1 MANMKFTMPEDFVK
15 KISSLGDKTDE
26 VIAKVLEAGAE
37 VVESEVR
44 NNLESQIG
52 NNTKQ
57 RSKSTGQLISALG
70 TASVRQDKKGVMN
83 VKIGFSENRRDGKK
97 NAMIATVLEYG
108 KSNQKA
114 RPFIKPALRKS
125 KDACINAMI
134 RKLDEEIERL

>member
-1 MANMKFTMPEDFVK
+1 MANMKFTMPEDFIK

-44 NNLESQIG
+44 NNLETQIG

-57 RSKSTGQLISALG
+57 KSKSTGQLISALG

>member
-1 MANMKFTMPEDFVK
+1 MKFTMPEDFIK

-37 VVESEVR
+37 VVEGEVR
-44 NNLESQIG
+44 NNLETQIG

-134 RKLDEEIERL
+134 RKLDEEIERI

>member
-1 MANMKFTMPEDFVK
+1 MKFTMPEDFMK

-44 NNLESQIG
+44 NNLETQIW

>member
-1 MANMKFTMPEDFVK
+1 MKFNMPEDFIK

-44 NNLESQIG
+44 NNLETQIG

>member
-1 MANMKFTMPEDFVK
+1 MANMKFTMPEDFMK

-44 NNLESQIG
+44 NNLETQIW

>member
-1 MANMKFTMPEDFVK
+1 MANMKFTMPEDFIK

-44 NNLESQIG
+44 NNLETQIG

>member
-1 MANMKFTMPEDFVK
+1 MKFNMPEDFIK

-26 VIAKVLEAGAE
+26 IIAKVLEAGAE

-44 NNLESQIG
+44 NNLETQIG

>member
-1 MANMKFTMPEDFVK
+1 MANMKFTMPEDFIK

-37 VVESEVR
+37 VVEGEVR
-44 NNLESQIG
+44 NNLETQIG

>member
-1 MANMKFTMPEDFVK
+1 MANMKFTMPEDFIK

-37 VVESEVR
+37 VVEGEVR
-44 NNLESQIG
+44 NNLETQIG

-134 RKLDEEIERL
+134 RKLDEEIERI

>member
-1 MANMKFTMPEDFVK
+1 MANMKFTMPEDFIK
-15 KISSLGDKTDE
+15 KISSLGNKTDE

-44 NNLESQIG
+44 NNLETQIG

-97 NAMIATVLEYG
+97 NAMIATILEYG
-108 KSNQKA
+108 KSNHKA

-125 KDACINAMI
+125 KNACINAMI

>member
-1 MANMKFTMPEDFVK
+1 MANMKFTMPEDFIK

-44 NNLESQIG
+44 NNLETQIG

-57 RSKSTGQLISALG
+57 KSKSTGQLISALG

-97 NAMIATVLEYG
+97 NAMIATILEYG

>member
-1 MANMKFTMPEDFVK
+1 MANMKFTMPEDFIK

-44 NNLESQIG
+44 NNLETQIG

-57 RSKSTGQLISALG
+57 KSKSTGQLISALG

-83 VKIGFSENRRDGKK
+83 VKIGFSENRSDGKK

-125 KDACINAMI
+125 KNACINAMI

>member
-1 MANMKFTMPEDFVK
+1 MANMKFNMPEDFIK

-26 VIAKVLEAGAE
+26 IIAKVLEAGAE
-37 VVESEVR
+37 VVETEVR
-44 NNLESQIG
+44 NNLETQIG

-114 RPFIKPALRKS
+114 RPFIKPSLRKS

>member
-1 MANMKFTMPEDFVK
+1 MANMKFTMPEDFIK

-44 NNLESQIG
+44 NNLETQIG

-83 VKIGFSENRRDGKK
+83 VKIGFSENRSDGKK

>member
-1 MANMKFTMPEDFVK
+1 MANMKFTMPEDFMK

-44 NNLESQIG
+44 NNLETQIG

-57 RSKSTGQLISALG
+57 KSKSTGQLISALG

-125 KDACINAMI
+125 KNACINAMI

>member
-1 MANMKFTMPEDFVK
+1 MANMKFTMPEDFIK

-44 NNLESQIG
+44 NNLETQIG

-57 RSKSTGQLISALG
+57 KSKSTGQLISALG

-125 KDACINAMI
+125 KNACINAMI

>member
-1 MANMKFTMPEDFVK
+1 MANMKFTMPEDFIK

-44 NNLESQIG
+44 NNLETQIG

-134 RKLDEEIERL
+134 RKLDEEIERI